1 MRTLTWA
8 DICWLKKNNV
18 KVTLANL
25 YEQEH
30 CRDGSKF
37 VRVTGYPTGT
47 TTMRIWPK

>member
-1 MRTLTWA
+1 MQTFAWSVIKA
-8 DICWLKKNNV
+8 MKAMGHKI
-18 KVTLANL
+18 TLANL

-37 VRVTGYPTGT
+37 VRVTGYPLGT